1 MLSLP
6 FISVYN
12 QQELSQEISQFN
24 QEVYEQE
31 VIKFL
36 NQVGSFEDGR
46 CCERV
51 VERIREVCYGGMA
64 YEKI

>member
-1 MLSLP
+1 M
-6 FISVYN
+6 
-12 QQELSQEISQFN
+12 
-24 QEVYEQE
+24 YEQE

-36 NQVGSFEDGR
+36 DQVGSFEDGR